1 MPQRPDYTFTRDG
14 VRALDRAAI
23 DELAIPSLLLM
34 ENAAASIEAHVSPEL
49 HALGND
55 GALLV
60 FAGPGNNGGD
70 GLAAARRIHIA
81 EPSRRMAIVLAS
93 PREKHSG
100 DARTQLDIVERL
112 GLPVIDLDGVRIDP
126 SRADSLGAC
135 LDDALDQTPAERLV
149 VLDALLGTGAT
160 SPVRDAM
167 KPLVHL
173 INTLGTSGARVLAI
187 DAPTGLDCDT
197 GEPLGDAI
205 DIVRAHR
212 TITLAGRKV
221 GFDNPKSVEF
231 TGNVTVGPIGVPE
244 RLLGRF
250 ADSA

>member
-1 MPQRPDYTFTRDG
+1 MPDRPVHTFTRDA
-14 VRALDRAAI
+14 VRALDQAAI
-23 DELAIPSLLLM
+23 GELGIPSILLM
-34 ENAAASIEAHVSPEL
+34 ENAAASIESHTTPEL
-49 HALGND
+49 RTMGDDA
-55 GALLV
+55 ALLV

-70 GLAAARRIHIA
+70 GLAVARRIHVA
-81 EPSRRMAIVLAS
+81 QPTRRIAIVLAAL
-93 PREKHSG
+93 RETYTG

-112 GLPVIDLDGVRIDP
+112 GLPLIDLVGVRVDP
-126 SRADSLGAC
+126 TRPDSLRAR
-135 LDDALDQTPAERLV
+135 LDDALDQQPPDTIV

-173 INTLGTSGARVLAI
+173 INALGISGARVLAI
-187 DAPTGLDCDT
+187 DVPTGLDCDT

-205 DIVRAHR
+205 DTVRAHC

-231 TGNVTVGPIGVPE
+231 TGEVTAAPIGVPDG
-244 RLLGRF
+244 LLRRF
-250 ADSA
+250 AC